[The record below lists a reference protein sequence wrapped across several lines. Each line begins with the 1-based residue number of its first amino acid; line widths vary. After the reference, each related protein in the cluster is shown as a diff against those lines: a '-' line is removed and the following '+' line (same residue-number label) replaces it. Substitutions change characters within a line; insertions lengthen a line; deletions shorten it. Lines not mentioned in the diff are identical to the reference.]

1 MMQRTLVFAIVLLSL
16 GCESSQQPP
25 RAPPSNGNPF
35 PVPPMSDAG
44 PGPGADAALPEAEG
58 IRATK
63 SLLERVRA
71 ELA

>member
-1 MMQRTLVFAIVLLSL
+1 VGVEYEGT
-16 GCESSQQPP
+16 
-25 RAPPSNGNPF
+25 
-35 PVPPMSDAG
+35 
-44 PGPGADAALPEAEG
+44 ALPEAEG